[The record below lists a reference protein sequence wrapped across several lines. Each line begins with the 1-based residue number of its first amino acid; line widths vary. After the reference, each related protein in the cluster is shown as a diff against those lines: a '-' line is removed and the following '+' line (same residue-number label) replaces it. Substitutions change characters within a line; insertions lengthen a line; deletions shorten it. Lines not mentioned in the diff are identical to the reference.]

1 MKSSLV
7 RLAIIA
13 AALPL
18 ATAIDFGGPAYA
30 RGQAASAAGQQAPAR
45 YGLGRSAT
53 ADEITAI
60 DIDVM
65 PDGRGLPEGRGTVAE
80 GQAVYAAK
88 CASCHGAKGEG
99 GSFDRLVGRD
109 SGPNFNFATD
119 SKLVKTVGNY
129 WPYATTLFDYTQR
142 AMPFLQPG
150 TLTPNE
156 TYSLVA
162 YILALN
168 EIVPSTAVMDRTT
181 LPKVAMPARDK
192 FVIDNREGGKVIK

>member
-1 MKSSLV
+1 MTTALV
-7 RLAIIA
+7 RVAIIA

-18 ATAIDFGGPAYA
+18 AAAIDVGGQTP
-30 RGQAASAAGQQAPAR
+30 PPR
-45 YGLGRSAT
+45 YGLGRAAT
-53 ADEITAI
+53 PDEIKAI

-65 PDGRGLPEGRGTVAE
+65 PDGRGLPAGRGTVAE

-88 CASCHGAKGEG
+88 CASCHGATGEG
-99 GSFDRLVGRD
+99 GSFSRLVGRN

-119 SKLVKTVGNY
+119 RTLVKTVGNY

-142 AMPFLQPG
+142 AMPFREPG

-162 YILALN
+162 YILSLN
-168 EIVPSTAVMDRTT
+168 EIVPANAVMDQTT
-181 LPKVAMPARDK
+181 LPKVMMPARDR
-192 FVIDNREGGKVIK
+192 FVVDNRKGGKTIK